1 MRTSEKTDKGPDNGS
16 EPKETKSMMNK
27 KAMIP
32 VLIGV
37 ILAAAA
43 AIGVNTFLG
52 PCVHEDG
59 SFGACHWAGRAMFA
73 AALLIGAEGLAAIC
87 SGSNGVRRGLLL
99 SMAAAAVM
107 GICIP
112 GLLIS
117 LCGMATMRCRSL
129 MRPAMTILFTAMG
142 IVSVIGYVMCREEQ
156 T

>member
-1 MRTSEKTDKGPDNGS
+1 MRTSEKTDKGPDTGS
-16 EPKETKSMMNK
+16 EHKETKSMMNR

-32 VLIGV
+32 VLIVV

-87 SGSNGVRRGLLL
+87 SGSNGVRRGLLR
-99 SMAAAAVM
+99 
-107 GICIP
+107 I
-112 GLLIS
+112 
-117 LCGMATMRCRSL
+117 R
-129 MRPAMTILFTAMG
+129 
-142 IVSVIGYVMCREEQ
+142 
-156 T
+156 